1 MTELAQD
8 LLEDQEGFIC
18 DMADTFKEYSTL
30 LSPEIMY
37 KLVKTV
43 VTDGLNHHMN
53 GACTYLTLSKLFEAN
68 EDEDEYEDE
77 EEEDEINREGF
88 MAEVAIYHGEADE
101 EEAPSIKES
110 VTNDIF

>member
-30 LSPEIMY
+30 LSPEIMC
-37 KLVKTV
+37 KLIKTV

-68 EDEDEYEDE
+68 EDEDE

>member
-30 LSPEIMY
+30 LSPGIMC
-37 KLVKTV
+37 KLIKIV

-53 GACTYLTLSKLFEAN
+53 GACTYLTLSRLFEAN
-68 EDEDEYEDE
+68 EDEDE